1 MPVER
6 PTERAQAALAEAV
19 RLAADRSNQRVEP
32 EHLLLALLGQR
43 EGLIDPLITS
53 AGAGIDAVRAAA
65 EQAVDRCPQV
75 RGGDVQQQLSPAFE
89 RVIRRAGQE
98 AERMTDE
105 FISTEHLLLALVI
118 EPSPARD
125 ALRAGGVTEDAIRD
139 GLARLRGSMR
149 VTDPNPEGKFQAL
162 EQYGRDLTEAA
173 RGGASSIRS
182 SAATRRC
189 AG

>member
-19 RLAADRSNQRVEP
+19 RLAADRSNQRVDP

-75 RGGDVQQQLSPAFE
+75 RGGDMQQQLSPAFE

-139 GLARLRGSMR
+139 GLARLRGRCASPIR
-149 VTDPNPEGKFQAL
+149 TPK
-162 EQYGRDLTEAA
+162 
-173 RGGASSIRS
+173 ASSRRS
-182 SAATRRC
+182 SSTDAT
-189 AG
+189 